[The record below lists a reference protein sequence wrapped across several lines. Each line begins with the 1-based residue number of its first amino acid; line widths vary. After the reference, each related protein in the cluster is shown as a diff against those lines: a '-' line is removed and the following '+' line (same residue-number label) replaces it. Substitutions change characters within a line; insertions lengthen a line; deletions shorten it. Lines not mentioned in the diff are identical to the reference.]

1 MNTKEYEAKIEK
13 IRNIFELFGIDK
25 EIINEKLD
33 NGEVSQTDFDQALY
47 EL

>member
-1 MNTKEYEAKIEK
+1 MSDKEYEAKIEQ

-25 EIINEKLD
+25 GIISEKLD
-33 NGEVSQTDFDQALY
+33 NGGVSQTDFDQALC

>member
-1 MNTKEYEAKIEK
+1 MSDKEYEAKIEQV
-13 IRNIFELFGIDK
+13 RNIFELFGVDK
-25 EIINEKLD
+25 GIISEKLD

>member
-1 MNTKEYEAKIEK
+1 MTNKEYEAKIEQV
-13 IRNIFELFGIDK
+13 RNIFELFGVDK

-33 NGEVSQTDFDQALY
+33 NGEVSQTDFDQALS

>member
-1 MNTKEYEAKIEK
+1 MTNKEYEAKIEQV
-13 IRNIFELFGIDK
+13 RNIFELFGIDK

-33 NGEVSQTDFDQALY
+33 NGEVSQTDFDQALS

>member
-1 MNTKEYEAKIEK
+1 MSDKEYEAKIEQV
-13 IRNIFELFGIDK
+13 RNIFELFGIDK

-33 NGEVSQTDFDQALY
+33 NGEVSQTDFDQALS

>member
-1 MNTKEYEAKIEK
+1 MSDKEYEAKIEQV
-13 IRNIFELFGIDK
+13 RNIFELFGVDK

-33 NGEVSQTDFDQALY
+33 NGEVSQTDFDQALC

>member
-1 MNTKEYEAKIEK
+1 MSDKEYEAKIEQV
-13 IRNIFELFGIDK
+13 RNIFELFGVDK

-33 NGEVSQTDFDQALY
+33 NGEVSQTDFDQALS